1 MNPRP
6 SRVRPG
12 VVALLVLGL
21 SGAVFAQGTPASGS
35 APPPAQKK
43 PPLKAEELE
52 ALTSPIALYP
62 DPLLAQVLMASTY
75 PLEVVEAARWSKA
88 NPKVTGK
95 DLEDAMQ
102 KQTWDASVKSL
113 CSFPDT
119 LAMMNDKLDW
129 TQQLGDAFLAQQ
141 TDVMN
146 AIQQLRA
153 KAQQAGNLKSS
164 KEQTV
169 STKKPEPAPPDA
181 GVVVVQAPPQ
191 VIVIEPANPQVVYVP
206 QYNPTVV
213 YGAWA
218 YPAYPPPPVYPP
230 GYVAATAAISFGVG
244 LAVGA
249 ALWGGCS
256 WGYHS
261 TVVINTNNYNRYNHT
276 NINVNNV
283 NINNRNINN
292 ATWNH
297 DPSHRQG
304 VPYRDASTAQRFG
317 QSGGGTQNAA
327 SRDAF
332 RGKAEQ
338 GRQQIAS
345 GGADNFKPG
354 AGGAGTRDMPG
365 AGGGGTHNV
374 PGAGG
379 GGTRDMPG
387 GGGGGTRNAPTG
399 GGLGAGGGG
408 TRDMPGG
415 GGGGTRGGGGLGSSS
430 GGSAFHGMGDGAG
443 TRAASTR
450 GNASFGGGGARGGGR
465 RR

>member
-6 SRVRPG
+6 YRLRLRVM
-12 VVALLVLGL
+12 ALLVLG
-21 SGAVFAQGTPASGS
+21 SGPVLAQGTA
-35 APPPAQKK
+35 PPAQAAASAAPQK
-43 PPLKAEELE
+43 PPLKAEQLE
-52 ALTSPIALYP
+52 ALTAPIALYP

-95 DLEDAMQ
+95 DLEDAML
-102 KQTWDASVKSL
+102 KQSWDASVKSL

-141 TDVMN
+141 SDVM
-146 AIQQLRA
+146 AAVQRLRT

-164 KEQTV
+164 KEQKVT
-169 STKKPEPAPPDA
+169 TEKAQAPPADA
-181 GVVVVQAPPQ
+181 GTTVVVQQPTT
-191 VIVIEPANPQVVYVP
+191 IIKIEPAQPEVVYVP

-213 YGAWA
+213 YGVWA

-249 ALWGGCS
+249 AMWGGCS

-283 NINNRNINN
+283 NVNNRNINN
-292 ATWNH
+292 STWNH
-297 DPSHRQG
+297 DPSHRGG
-304 VPYRDASTAQRFG
+304 VPYRDANTAQRFG
-317 QSGGGTQNAA
+317 QGGAGTRNTA

-345 GGADNFKPG
+345 GGADAYRPGAAGAGTHNMPGAGGGGTRKEPGAGSLG
-354 AGGAGTRDMPG
+354 AGGAGTRD
-365 AGGGGTHNV
+365 T
-374 PGAGG
+374 
-379 GGTRDMPG
+379 
-387 GGGGGTRNAPTG
+387 
-399 GGLGAGGGG
+399 
-408 TRDMPGG
+408 PGG
-415 GGGGTRGGGGLGSSS
+415 GGGGTRGGGGLGGGSSGFGDRGGLGSSS
-430 GGSAFHGMGDGAG
+430 GGSAFHGVGDGGG
-443 TRAASTR
+443 TRAASAR
-450 GNASFGGGGARGGGR
+450 GNASFGGGGGRGGR

>member
-1 MNPRP
+1 MSPRP
-6 SRVRPG
+6 FRRHVG
-12 VVALLVLGL
+12 VLALCFLAWPCVAF
-21 SGAVFAQGTPASGS
+21 SQGSGS
-35 APPPAQKK
+35 PPAGGTAAPAAPAK

-52 ALTSPIALYP
+52 ALCSPIALYP

-95 DLEDAMQ
+95 ALENAMQ

-129 TQQLGDAFLAQQ
+129 TQKLGDAFLAQQ

-146 AIQQLRA
+146 AVQQLRA

-164 KEQTV
+164 KEQKVT
-169 STKKPEPAPPDA
+169 SEKAEPAPPDA
-181 GVVVVQAPPQ
+181 GVVVVQAPPT
-191 VIVIEPANPQVVYVP
+191 VIKIEPAQPEVIYVP

-213 YGAWA
+213 YGVWA

-283 NINNRNINN
+283 NVNNRNVNN
-292 ATWNH
+292 TNWNH

-304 VPYRDASTAQRFG
+304 VPYRDASTQQRFG
-317 QSGGGTQNAA
+317 QGGGGRQATA
-327 SRDAF
+327 SRDEF

-345 GGADNFKPG
+345 GGADKFKPPSGGGPG
-354 AGGAGTRDMPG
+354 AGGAGTRGVPGAGGKG
-365 AGGGGTHNV
+365 AGGGGGL
-374 PGAGG
+374 GAGG
-379 GGTRDMPG
+379 AGTH
-387 GGGGGTRNAPTG
+387 NAPTG

-415 GGGGTRGGGGLGSSS
+415 GGGTRGGGG
-430 GGSAFHGMGDGAG
+430 SAFQGMGDGGG
-443 TRAASTR
+443 TRAASAR
-450 GNASFGGGGARGGGR
+450 GNQSRGGGGGRGGGR

>member
-6 SRVRPG
+6 SRLRPG
-12 VVALLVLGL
+12 VVALLVLGS
-21 SGAVFAQGTPASGS
+21 SGAVLAQGTPPPAGGS
-35 APPPAQKK
+35 APPPAQGQK
-43 PPLKAEELE
+43 PPLKADQLE
-52 ALTSPIALYP
+52 SLVSPIALYP

-75 PLEVVEAARWSKA
+75 PLEVVDAARWSKA

-95 DLEDAMQ
+95 DLENAML

-141 TDVMN
+141 SDVMN
-146 AIQQLRA
+146 AIQVLRA

-164 KEQTV
+164 KEQKVT
-169 STKKPEPAPPDA
+169 SEKAAPPPADA
-181 GVVVVQAPPQ
+181 GTTVVVVQQPTT
-191 VIVIEPANPQVVYVP
+191 IIKIEPAQPEVVYVP

-213 YGAWA
+213 YGVWA

-230 GYVAATAAISFGVG
+230 GYVAATAAVSFGIG

-249 ALWGGCS
+249 AMWGGCS

-283 NINNRNINN
+283 NVNNRNVNN
-292 ATWNH
+292 TNWNH
-297 DPSHRQG
+297 DPSHRGG
-304 VPYRDASTAQRFG
+304 VPYRDANTAQRYG
-317 QSGGGTQNAA
+317 QGGAGTRNTA

-332 RGKAEQ
+332 RGQAEQ

-345 GGADNFKPG
+345 GGAENFKPG
-354 AGGAGTRDMPG
+354 AGGAGTRNTPSGGGLGGGGGDRPG
-365 AGGGGTHNV
+365 AGGGGTHN
-374 PGAGG
+374 
-379 GGTRDMPG
+379 T
-387 GGGGGTRNAPTG
+387 PTG

-408 TRDMPGG
+408 TRDMPGA
-415 GGGGTRGGGGLGSSS
+415 GGGGTRGGGGGGLGASS
-430 GGSAFHGMGDGAG
+430 GGSAFHGMGDAGG

-450 GNASFGGGGARGGGR
+450 GNASFGGGGGRGGGGR